1 MPCVILCDML
11 IKIRN
16 IELNNRC
23 SFPIFLLFTVY
34 RSMMHL
40 QFTDIVII
48 YEHSY
53 NELNICHN
61 YFTMYRYDIRVIY

>member
-23 SFPIFLLFTVY
+23 SFPIFFTVY
-34 RSMMHL
+34 CIPINDA
-40 QFTDIVII
+40 FAI
-48 YEHSY
+48 YRHRHY
-53 NELNICHN
+53 
-61 YFTMYRYDIRVIY
+61 TMYRYDIRVIY